1 MLELPLEIFSAQKTY
16 LKKKNIRFSVFPV
29 SAHLQVVSTKAV
41 ESDLQGSF
49 VSFHAGTHLA
59 WNHQWSSLHKRVI
72 YLVDIEEEVSEGD
85 LAVGELHMVVSI
97 SCTHKQQSLLH
108 KHLGEGIRV
117 KKGLKGSV
125 AGTFAVPKSLFM
137 TKVLLAWITRSNI
150 TCKVQV

>member
-41 ESDLQGSF
+41 EPDLQGSF
-49 VSFHAGTHLA
+49 ISFHAGSHLA
-59 WNHQWSSLHKRVI
+59 WRHQWSSLHKRVI

-117 KKGLKGSV
+117 KGLKGSV